1 MSDHEPETPSEV
13 HLCGAQA
20 RELADLLGFLGQ
32 WLTDSEDN
40 EDLAASL
47 ARLPEGAGDETM
59 LQVQV
64 QVQVALSRFAAL
76 LDPSGEVDF

>member
-1 MSDHEPETPSEV
+1 
-13 HLCGAQA
+13 
-20 RELADLLGFLGQ
+20 
-32 WLTDSEDN
+32 LTDSEDN

>member
-13 HLCGAQA
+13 HLSGAQA

-32 WLTDSEDN
+32 WLTGSEDN

-59 LQVQV
+59 V

>member
-1 MSDHEPETPSEV
+1 MSDHQPETPSEV
-13 HLCGAQA
+13 HLSGAQA

-59 LQVQV
+59 V

>member
-1 MSDHEPETPSEV
+1 MSDQQPETPSEV
-13 HLCGAQA
+13 HLSGAQA
-20 RELADLLGFLGQ
+20 RELADLLKFLGQ

-40 EDLAASL
+40 EELAASL
-47 ARLPEGAGDETM
+47 ARLPEGAGDET
-59 LQVQV
+59 LV

>member
-1 MSDHEPETPSEV
+1 
-13 HLCGAQA
+13 
-20 RELADLLGFLGQ
+20 
-32 WLTDSEDN
+32 LTDSEDN

-47 ARLPEGAGDETM
+47 ARLSEGAGDETM
-59 LQVQV
+59 LQV